1 MLIKRSHCRSYRK
14 GFTLAECVLS
24 LMVVG
29 IILTAAA
36 TLAFAMN
43 SAERVTDK
51 MGESQAYI
59 RYATMRVS
67 ELIRGSNMVFA
78 TSYLHDGIAI
88 WTDDDYDGRID
99 SAELVYV
106 EYDAANDEL
115 GIVTYPE
122 SNGAVAVNDVGSGS
136 VRANL
141 NSGGA
146 GNYTGIVFNCTA
158 ASFPAGNPVGDLVS
172 IQLTVEEDGVSKQY
186 QIAVRRIVS
195 MKYLLDGS
203 GELRDEDDDGGNGE
217 ELFESEE
224 EEPEGEG

>member
-29 IILTAAA
+29 IVLTAAA

-43 SAERVTDK
+43 SAEKVTDE
-51 MGESQAYI
+51 MGESQTYI

-67 ELIRGSNMVFA
+67 ELIRNSNMVFA
-78 TSYLHDGIAI
+78 TSHLHDGIAI

-99 SAELVYV
+99 TAELVYV

-115 GIVTYPE
+115 GIVDYPDSGE
-122 SNGAVAVNDVGSGS
+122 AVTVGDVGSGS
-136 VRANL
+136 VRSDL
-141 NSGGA
+141 DSGGTR
-146 GNYTGIVFNCTA
+146 NYTGIVFNCTA
-158 ASFPAGNPVGDLVS
+158 ASFPASNPVDDLVS

-186 QIAVRRIVS
+186 QIAARRIVS
-195 MKYLLDGS
+195 MDYLLDGS
-203 GELRDEDDDGGNGE
+203 GELRIEDDDGGDGE
-217 ELFESEE
+217 GEFEGEE
-224 EEPEGEG
+224 EEPEEP